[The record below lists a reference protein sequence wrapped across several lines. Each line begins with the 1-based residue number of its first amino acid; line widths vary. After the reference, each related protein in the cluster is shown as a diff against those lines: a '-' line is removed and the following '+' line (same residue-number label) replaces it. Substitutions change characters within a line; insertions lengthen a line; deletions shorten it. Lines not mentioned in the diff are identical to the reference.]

1 MRLEDVSPRTLLL
14 ATLAGWALFAWI
26 LALAGMAGRVTPL
39 PDDPALL
46 QPLPQARAAS
56 PERLG
61 PFGQYAEIGTRPLF
75 SEDRRP
81 QPFSLQPEGEG
92 EAPADTFE
100 YVLTSVILTPTLR
113 LAIVQPAAGGE
124 SIRIKLGESAEQA
137 AAWRLVALNPRSAIF
152 EGPEG
157 QRTLDLRTFDGTGG
171 QAPTPAQATTADANG
186 SADSMAT
193 QPAAPRLPPAAPS
206 PPPPPPAPAARPPAV
221 ATDATGNVPTA
232 PAVQTPEAQ
241 MEAIRKRIEARRAQL
256 RREAQQTAP
265 VKNP

>member
-1 MRLEDVSPRTLLL
+1 VRLEDVSPRTLLL
-14 ATLAGWALFAWI
+14 ATLAGWALSAWI

-39 PDDPALL
+39 PDDPSLL
-46 QPLPQARAAS
+46 QPLPQPRSAS

-61 PFGQYAEIGTRPLF
+61 PFGQYAGIGSRPLF

-92 EAPADTFE
+92 EAETNTFE

-124 SIRIKLGESAEQA
+124 SIRIRLGDSAEEA

-171 QAPTPAQATTADANG
+171 QAPTPVQATAEGQAASDAV
-186 SADSMAT
+186 AT
-193 QPAAPRLPPAAPS
+193 QPAAPRAPPPV
-206 PPPPPPAPAARPPAV
+206 PPPPKPAPPKPAAV
-221 ATDATGNVPTA
+221 STDAPGNVPTA

-265 VKNP
+265 AKNP

>member
-14 ATLAGWALFAWI
+14 ATLAGWALLAWI

-39 PDDPALL
+39 PDDPSLL
-46 QPLPQARAAS
+46 QPLPQPRSAS

-61 PFGQYAEIGTRPLF
+61 PFGQYAGIGSRPLF

-92 EAPADTFE
+92 EAQTNTFE

-124 SIRIKLGESAEQA
+124 SIRIRLGDSAEEA

-171 QAPTPAQATTADANG
+171 QAPTPVQATTAEAQAASDAV
-186 SADSMAT
+186 AT
-193 QPAAPRLPPAAPS
+193 QPAAPPAPSAAPI
-206 PPPPPPAPAARPPAV
+206 PPPPPKPAPPKAAAV
-221 ATDATGNVPTA
+221 STDAPGNVSTA
-232 PAVQTPEAQ
+232 PVVQTPEAQ

-256 RREAQQTAP
+256 RREAQQPAP
-265 VKNP
+265 AKNP